1 MERRKFMKGAGILG
15 SVLGG
20 MAATKVVIENHYHE
34 TKQVSVDPPKED
46 ISHLAPLDSVQTLQ
60 LQVNNDP
67 PEMNER
73 SRLTSD
79 GGFYF
84 TPTPQ
89 YTNKVAMS
97 VGKDNRLWIKVGDEW
112 KRVSLEG

>member
-46 ISHLAPLDSVQTLQ
+46 ISHLAPIDSVQTLQ

-73 SRLTSD
+73 SRLTPS
-79 GGFYF
+79 GFMF